1 MVKKV
6 YFVRHATRDH
16 TLKTDTAPLS
26 EKGRQEAQ
34 SLVAW
39 FEGKCIETIYSSPYA
54 RTIETV
60 APLARTVN
68 IDIQVVDDLRERVI
82 GEWVDDFDTYAAEQ
96 WKNFDYRLPHGE
108 SLKEVQQRIVQCFE
122 DILSQE
128 KRETIVICGHGTS
141 LAVLFHALTDGAFTY
156 KQFQQMTMPD
166 VYTYDVESKELKQI
180 YSSR

>member
-16 TLKTDTAPLS
+16 MVKKDTAPLS

-39 FEGKCIETIYSSPYA
+39 FEGKCIEAIYSSPYA

-82 GEWVDDFDTYAAEQ
+82 GEWVDDFDRYAAE
-96 WKNFDYRLPHGE
+96 
-108 SLKEVQQRIVQCFE
+108 
-122 DILSQE
+122 
-128 KRETIVICGHGTS
+128 
-141 LAVLFHALTDGAFTY
+141 
-156 KQFQQMTMPD
+156 
-166 VYTYDVESKELKQI
+166 
-180 YSSR
+180 